1 MNELSRVEFET
12 VPCGF
17 CGSSNDR
24 PLFSGPDRL
33 LGLPGLFTIVQC
45 QDCGLLRQ
53 NPRPTPETIDFYYP
67 ADYEPYSIAPTDEK
81 SRWRRWDRR
90 YGLLKRRRAIERY
103 ISEGQLLDVG
113 CATGNFLDEMR
124 RSGRWE
130 VKGVEPNRE
139 AASYAQQRMSLEVF
153 AGRLEEVELPP
164 ASFDVIT
171 MWNVLEH
178 LHDPLSSIRAV
189 DRLLKPGGLFVFS
202 IPNMESLEVRAFG
215 HYWLGW
221 ELPRHLYFFPRPVL
235 ARFLA
240 STHMT
245 VLQWNCLVGAYPS
258 FLLTLRFAL
267 QQGQGST
274 WWTRPLL
281 ALARSLPVRA
291 LLTPLFYFLTRA
303 NRASLITGF
312 ARKDLA

>member
-1 MNELSRVEFET
+1 M
-12 VPCGF
+12 
-17 CGSSNDR
+17 
-24 PLFSGPDRL
+24 
-33 LGLPGLFTIVQC
+33 PGLFTVVQC

-53 NPRPTPETIDFYYP
+53 NPRPTAESIDFYYR
-67 ADYEPYSIAPTDEK
+67 ADYEPYAIAPADEK

-90 YGLLKRRRAIERY
+90 YGLGKRRRAIERFV
-103 ISEGQLLDVG
+103 SEGRLLDVG

-124 RSGRWE
+124 RNGRWKVE
-130 VKGVEPNRE
+130 GVEPNRE
-139 AASYAQQRMSLEVF
+139 AASYAQERLGLEVLV
-153 AGRLEEVELPP
+153 GHLEEVALPS

-178 LHDPLSSIRAV
+178 LHDPLGSIRAV

-202 IPNMESLEVRAFG
+202 IPNMESLEARVFG
-215 HYWLGW
+215 QYWLGW

-235 ARFLA
+235 TGILA

-245 VLQWNCLVGAYPS
+245 VLRWDCLVGAYPS

-267 QQGQGST
+267 QRGQEST

-281 ALARSLPVRA
+281 AAARSLPVRA
-291 LLTPLFYFLTRA
+291 LLAPLFYVLTRTG
-303 NRASLITGF
+303 RASLITGF
-312 ARKDLA
+312 ARKDPA